1 MVFHQCAAL
10 IVFHF
15 LIRTCI
21 VCSVTDSKSMQVL
34 SDEQRTMIFLRRGIW
49 VPKGVRCCSNHL
61 YKGHLLYEAQ
71 QSVKQSKA
79 DDILLNTDD
88 VVELINDFRLA
99 LKHAG
104 SSDFDDPGALD
115 NETYKT
121 ITRLDQ
127 GTLFNYC
134 QCFSVCLF

>member
-1 MVFHQCAAL
+1 M
-10 IVFHF
+10 
-15 LIRTCI
+15 
-21 VCSVTDSKSMQVL
+21 L
-34 SDEQRTMIFLRRGIW
+34 SDEKRTMVFLRRGIW

-88 VVELINDFRLA
+88 VLKLTDDFHLA

-104 SSDFDDPGALD
+104 SFDFDDP
-115 NETYKT
+115 
-121 ITRLDQ
+121 
-127 GTLFNYC
+127 
-134 QCFSVCLF
+134 

>member
-1 MVFHQCAAL
+1 M
-10 IVFHF
+10 
-15 LIRTCI
+15 
-21 VCSVTDSKSMQVL
+21 L

-49 VPKGVRCCSNHL
+49 IPKGVRCCSNHL
-61 YKGHLLYEAQ
+61 YKRHLSYEAW

-88 VVELINDFRLA
+88 IVKLIDDFRLA

-104 SSDFDDPGALD
+104 SFDFDDPEALD

-121 ITRLDQ
+121 ITGLDQ
-127 GTLFNYC
+127 GTLFNCSHYVSQFIYFELQIILMIC
-134 QCFSVCLF
+134 RRS